1 MKPKQWMDDRNSDHD
16 GLPMF
21 VGPPMPVRSTDPD
34 TSFES
39 AHEIMPKLGYL
50 ESMVFSSIARCGEDG
65 ATIHEVECDTKIP
78 IQTCSPRLA
87 PLRRKGFIY
96 DSGKRRKGRSNRK
109 QIVWRAK

>member
-39 AHEIMPKLGYL
+39 AHEIVAKLSYL

-65 ATIHEVECDTKIP
+65 ATAFEVQSDTGLANE
-78 IQTCSPRLA
+78 TCTPRFA
-87 PLRRKGFIY
+87 PLRRKGVIV
-96 DSGKRRKGRSNRK
+96 DSGERRKGGTGRK
-109 QIVWRAK
+109 QIVWRAR